1 METKPQKI
9 TERKITVRRIKE
21 PKITVKKIV
30 EPPIPNINP
39 KIIITKIDDEPS
51 TEGLLLEKK
60 KLTKEQN
67 KLYYE
72 NFKTKHQGI
81 IKKQFSCE
89 LCGGKFTYYNKT
101 KHTTSKKHMEKVSK

>member
-60 KLTKEQN
+60 KL
-67 KLYYE
+67 
-72 NFKTKHQGI
+72 KH
-81 IKKQFSCE
+81 
-89 LCGGKFTYYNKT
+89 
-101 KHTTSKKHMEKVSK
+101 